1 MDMDDDRFAHVMHEI
16 FVQAQY
22 NMMTGLRPR
31 LTNGSQQ
38 PARKKARFLRALPP
52 PPNKFRITSQFR
64 RLPSDLI
71 SSLRVARGP
80 SWQTKRGAK
89 PWFEQVYVA
98 GCLCYADNYADNCGD
113 ESNDDGDDIGAD
125 GYAYETEAYGDH
137 NIMSKAMPS
146 RQRRRRRES

>member
-1 MDMDDDRFAHVMHEI
+1 M
-16 FVQAQY
+16 
-22 NMMTGLRPR
+22 
-31 LTNGSQQ
+31 
-38 PARKKARFLRALPP
+38 
-52 PPNKFRITSQFR
+52 
-64 RLPSDLI
+64 I

-89 PWFEQVYVA
+89 PSFEQVYVA
-98 GCLCYADNYADNCGD
+98 WCLCYADNYADKCGD